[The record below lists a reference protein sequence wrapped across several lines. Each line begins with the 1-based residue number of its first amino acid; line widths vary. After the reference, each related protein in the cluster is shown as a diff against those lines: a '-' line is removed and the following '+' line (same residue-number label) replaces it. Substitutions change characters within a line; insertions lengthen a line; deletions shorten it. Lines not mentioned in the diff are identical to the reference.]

1 MVLQALDI
9 PTEELNGFC
18 KRWGVVELAVFGSAL
33 CQDFSSES
41 DIDILI
47 AFDEFFSRGL
57 FDLVRMQNE
66 LESIFGRQV
75 DLVEKAAVEN
85 SENYIRRNEI
95 LDSAHVIFP
104 A

>member
-1 MVLQALDI
+1 MVIHSLEI
-9 PTEELNGFC
+9 PTKPIYDFC
-18 KRWGVVELAVFGSAL
+18 KRWGVTELALFGSVL
-33 CQDFSSES
+33 RKDFGSDS

-47 AFDEFFSRGL
+47 AFDESTRRGL

-66 LESIFGRQV
+66 LESMLGRSV
-75 DLVEKAAVEN
+75 DLVEKSAVQN

-95 LDSAHVIFP
+95 LSSAYVIFP